1 MKFLLHVAE
10 SIEFIVIQTSFLF
23 SFVSLD
29 VIYFL
34 VYKVRMQV
42 LPDGIREKC
51 VSSSFLYGLGSLML
65 A

>member
-1 MKFLLHVAE
+1 LHVAE
-10 SIEFIVIQTSFLF
+10 NIEFIVLQTSFLF

-29 VIYFL
+29 VIYFV

-51 VSSSFLYGLGSLML
+51 VSSSFLCGLGNLML